1 MKTIPITLITGYLG
15 SGKTT
20 LLNNIL
26 TNDKGYKIAV
36 IVNDIGEVN
45 LDAEL
50 IQKGGVVNLN
60 NDSLVALQNGCICCT
75 LNKDL
80 IKQILQLSQS
90 GKFDHI
96 MIEASGIC
104 EPMPIVQSIVAIE
117 DECARRGIPKVC
129 KLDAVVCV
137 TDALRLAKEF
147 GCGKDLQKSNID
159 DEDIENLLIQQIEFC
174 DVLLLNKAGEV
185 SKEELQAVKGVV
197 KELQPTAKIIETNY
211 SKVDLD
217 KIVDTNLFEF
227 EKSFNGA
234 GWLKAM
240 DSEAE
245 DATEQ
250 GTGRAH
256 NADHDHHYGH
266 EHSNEHNHDEDDEED
281 DEVEHSHHDHENHDD
296 EHHHGEHDHDDE
308 HHHEHHHHHHDHDDS
323 TSEEYGISTFV
334 YYRRQPMSRN
344 KFLKWAN
351 ENWGKQIIRCKG
363 LVYFEDD
370 KDMSYLFEQ
379 AGTQKNLTES
389 GLWYATMPE
398 AELKQMLATDPMLK
412 RDWDEIYGDRM
423 IKLVFIGQHMDKEKI
438 VETLNN
444 I

>member
-15 SGKTT
+15 SAKTT

-137 TDALRLAKEF
+137 TDALRLAREF
-147 GCGKDLQKSNID
+147 GCGKDLKKSNID
-159 DEDIENLLIQQIEFC
+159 DEDIESLLIQQIEFC
-174 DVLLLNKAGEV
+174 DVLLLNKAGEI
-185 SKEELQAVKGVV
+185 SQEELHTVKGVV
-197 KELQPTAKIIETNY
+197 KELQPTAVIFETNY
-211 SKVDLD
+211 SQVDLD
-217 KIVDTNLFEF
+217 KIVDINLFEF

-240 DSEAE
+240 DSEVE
-245 DATEQ
+245 DSTKEE
-250 GTGRAH
+250 GNAH
-256 NADHDHHYGH
+256 DDDHDHH
-266 EHSNEHNHDEDDEED
+266 
-281 DEVEHSHHDHENHDD
+281 HENSYAY
-296 EHHHGEHDHDDE
+296 
-308 HHHEHHHHHHDHDDS
+308 HHEHHHNDDEDDDDDEEDEHHEHHHDHHEGHSHHHNHDDS

-334 YYRRQPMSRN
+334 WQTRKPLDLKKFTNLLNNYPNVIRTKGYVWFDNQPDS
-344 KFLKWAN
+344 A
-351 ENWGKQIIRCKG
+351 
-363 LVYFEDD
+363 
-370 KDMSYLFEQ
+370 YLFEQ
-379 AGTQKNLTES
+379 AGKLNSLTEDS
-389 GLWYATMPE
+389 LWIASAPKQDQMDL
-398 AELKQMLATDPMLK
+398 LKANPQLAQN
-412 RDWDEIYGDRM
+412 WDEEYGDR
-423 IKLVFIGQHMDKEKI
+423 INQLVFIGKNMNEEQIKRQFNDC
-438 VETLNN
+438 LA
-444 I
+444 

>member
-20 LLNNIL
+20 LMNNIL

-147 GCGKDLQKSNID
+147 GCGKDLQKDNID
-159 DEDIENLLIQQIEFC
+159 EEDIENLLIQQIEFC
-174 DVLLLNKAGEV
+174 DVLLLNKANEI
-185 SKEELQAVKGVV
+185 SKEELSAVKGVV
-197 KELQPTAKIIETNY
+197 KQLQPTATIYETNFA
-211 SKVDLD
+211 KIDLD
-217 KIVDTNLFEF
+217 KIVDTNLFDF

-240 DSEAE
+240 DSEVE
-245 DATEQ
+245 DSSK
-250 GTGRAH
+250 H
-256 NADHDHHYGH
+256 H
-266 EHSNEHNHDEDDEED
+266 EH
-281 DEVEHSHHDHENHDD
+281 HHDHEEHEEH
-296 EHHHGEHDHDDE
+296 EHHHEEHE
-308 HHHEHHHHHHDHDDS
+308 HHEHHHHHHDHDDS

-334 YYRRQPMSRN
+334 YFRRTPMDRN
-344 KFLKWAN
+344 KFLNWAN

-363 LVYFEDD
+363 LVYFDDD

-389 GLWYATMPE
+389 GLWYATMPKN
-398 AELKQMLATDPMLK
+398 ELNQMLAVDPMLK
-412 RDWDEIYGDRM
+412 RDWDETYGDRM
-423 IKLVFIGQHMDKEKI
+423 IKLVFIGQHMDKDQI
-438 VETLNN
+438 VERLNN